1 MKKISVIDSHTGA
14 EPTRLIVAGGPD
26 LGSGTLAQ
34 RLQRFRTTH
43 DRVRSAAVCEP
54 RGSDVVVGALR
65 CTPNDPSC
73 SAGVIFFNNVGFLGF
88 RIAVIECDAIGSGA
102 TAAGMGHLVVMDDN
116 PAELALTRY
125 SLALWRTLTADSA
138 MLHEYRHCGTIWIAA
153 DDEEMAAAR
162 SKQQTLQSQG
172 IACELLDARAL

>member
-1 MKKISVIDSHTGA
+1 MDA
-14 EPTRLIVAGGPD
+14 DVAI
-26 LGSGTLAQ
+26 
-34 RLQRFRTTH
+34 
-43 DRVRSAAVCEP
+43 
-54 RGSDVVVGALR
+54 VGAGIIGAACADALS
-65 CTPNDPSC
+65 TH
-73 SAGVIFFNNVGFLGF
+73 GF

-172 IACELLDARAL
+172 IACELLDARALYAAEPALRPRLAGGLRVPGDGTMMAA